1 MGIGQSKTKPLKRLP
16 AGQARKEY
24 ELNELINK
32 SNQTPI
38 EIALQIDENGMTT
51 AKKLYDF
58 LELDPKNY
66 SRWCKMNIL
75 ENEFAE
81 EGIDFHSS
89 QMTSEGR
96 GNFAQDFKLT
106 AAFAKKLSM
115 TAKNE
120 KGEQARQ
127 YFIQTEDK
135 LKELAICS
143 SVLYELSPELQA
155 IFAHDKKLQFIVQ
168 HMSGQDKKITDVD
181 KDLQSFKMDMPI
193 LGIECDRITAA
204 VKKKGVNCLGGKD
217 SNAYQDKSL
226 RQKVYSDIYGQLK
239 REFGLSASYKAIKRS
254 QTDTAVAII
263 EAYELPMALEEEIN
277 DLNAQLLM

>member
-1 MGIGQSKTKPLKRLP
+1 M
-16 AGQARKEY
+16 
-24 ELNELINK
+24 NELINK

-38 EIALQIDENGMTT
+38 EIALQVDESGTTT
-51 AKKLYDF
+51 ATKLYEF
-58 LELDPKNY
+58 LELNQSNY
-66 SRWCKMNIL
+66 SKWCKVNIT
-75 ENEFAE
+75 ENQFATE
-81 EGIDFHSS
+81 NDDFFPFVLKYESL
-89 QMTSEGR
+89 TGEKKR
-96 GNFAQDFKLT
+96 QDYRLT

-135 LKELAICS
+135 LKELTICN
-143 SVLYELSPELQA
+143 SVLHDLSPELQA

-181 KDLQSFKMDMPI
+181 KDLQTFKMDMPI

-217 SNAYQDKSL
+217 SNAYQDSSL
-226 RQKVYSDIYGQLK
+226 RGRVYSDIYGQLK
-239 REFGLSASYKAIKRS
+239 REFGLTSYKAIKRC
-254 QTDTAVAII
+254 QTDMAVAII
-263 EAYELPMALEEEIN
+263 EAYELPYALEEEIN
-277 DLNAQLLM
+277 DLNAQLVLQ